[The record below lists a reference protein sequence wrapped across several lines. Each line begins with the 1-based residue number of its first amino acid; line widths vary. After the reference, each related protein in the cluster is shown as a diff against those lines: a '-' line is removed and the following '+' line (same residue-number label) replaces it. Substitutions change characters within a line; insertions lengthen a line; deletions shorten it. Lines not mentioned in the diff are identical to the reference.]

1 MGENEKSKREIQLE
15 KYKIPENAKLIL
27 LANPEI
33 KLSFFERNKKSK
45 YKRDQILLVDGFD
58 FLEYSLVV
66 RPFIQK
72 KYGIEVRLLEM
83 LLYLYPRQVFTHADY
98 KEMPK
103 PFSYSRLYSLRK
115 TGLVVI
121 FSEGKRS
128 GGNLYCLSK
137 QAKQI
142 VTDYY
147 KHLSGE
153 RKITENAEHNPLAL
167 TKKGKHNDKRMGLIE
182 KMNSMEP
189 SALKKSLY
197 QQ

>member
-1 MGENEKSKREIQLE
+1 MEEKGKSKREI
-15 KYKIPENAKLIL
+15 KIESFDIPKFAKAIL
-27 LANPEI
+27 LANPEMG
-33 KLSFFERNKKSK
+33 LTLFNRKKKAK
-45 YKRDQILLVDGFD
+45 YKRNQIAIVDGFD
-58 FLEYSLVV
+58 FLEYSMVV

-72 KYGIEVRLLEM
+72 KYGIEVRLLEL
-83 LLYLYPRQVFTHADY
+83 LLYLYPKQVFTHMDY

-103 PFSYSRLYSLRK
+103 PFSYSRLYTLRK
-115 TGLVVI
+115 TGFIVI
-121 FSEGKRS
+121 FSEGKALK
-128 GGNLYCLSK
+128 GNLYCLSK

-153 RKITENAEHNPLAL
+153 RKITEDPEYNPLMHN
-167 TKKGKHNDKRMGLIE
+167 KKGKHNDKRMNMIK

-197 QQ
+197 Q